1 MDRIILPEI
10 VMAGVYD
17 AQNVYRDRM
26 QTPARTTTMFE
37 LELPIGNGGIS
48 YIGKEKQNITDN
60 VIICAKPGVIRHTK
74 LPYRCYFVHM
84 IVSEGLLWENLMRLP
99 PYIPIEGRDEYEPI
113 FKQLSHFIQNSSP
126 RRNILYMGKLLEL
139 IYLLSSLNNRI
150 SDPKNETVIRAISY
164 IKDHL
169 ENDLSLTSISTYA
182 GLSPT
187 YFHNLFKKYTG
198 KTLRE
203 YIEEQRIKKSTELLV
218 STDMTLASIAYACG
232 FSSQSYFSYAFKRKT
247 NMTPR
252 EYAENYFRKYEQ

>member
-1 MDRIILPEI
+1 
-10 VMAGVYD
+10 
-17 AQNVYRDRM
+17 
-26 QTPARTTTMFE
+26 
-37 LELPIGNGGIS
+37 
-48 YIGKEKQNITDN
+48 
-60 VIICAKPGVIRHTK
+60 
-74 LPYRCYFVHM
+74 
-84 IVSEGLLWENLMRLP
+84 
-99 PYIPIEGRDEYEPI
+99 
-113 FKQLSHFIQNSSP
+113 
-126 RRNILYMGKLLEL
+126 MGKLLEL
-139 IYLLSSLNNRI
+139 IYLLSSLNNCI
-150 SDPKNETVIRAISY
+150 SDPKNEIVIRAISY

-169 ENDLSLTSISTYA
+169 ENDLSLASISAYA

-247 NMTPR
+247 DMTPR